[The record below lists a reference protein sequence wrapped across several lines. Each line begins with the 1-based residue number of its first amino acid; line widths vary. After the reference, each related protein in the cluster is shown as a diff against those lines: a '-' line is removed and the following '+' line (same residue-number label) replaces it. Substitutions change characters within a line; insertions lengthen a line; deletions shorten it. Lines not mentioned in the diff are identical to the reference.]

1 MVSHDRYFLNRVCTH
16 ILAFEP
22 DGTLIANVGDYDTYY
37 AKRLERLAAV
47 RPAPPAVP
55 PPGKTAPAKPKNK
68 PRNGLTFK
76 EERELE
82 TLVARITELETE
94 ISQAETLLSDPEFYR
109 TRAADAGKVQK
120 QIEDLKAEYGQALV
134 RWEEL
139 ETKRV

>member
-22 DGTLIANVGDYDTYY
+22 EGTLTANVGDYDTYY
-37 AKRLERLAAV
+37 AKRQERLAAV

-55 PPGKTAPAKPKNK
+55 LEKNPPSKPKNK
-68 PRNGLTFK
+68 PKKGLTFK

-82 TLVARITELETE
+82 ALTSRITELETE
-94 ISQAETLLSDPEFYR
+94 IGQAEAQLSDPEFYR
-109 TRAADAGKVQK
+109 TRAAEAGKVQDR
-120 QIEDLKAEYGQALV
+120 IGELKNEYEQALV

-139 ETKRV
+139 ETKRE